1 MHDYIFRHVVLTGT
15 LTLLFIVNPN
25 FGAFTQY
32 MTDPKVES
40 RDTSQNQSVKTLL
53 IRCLLSSL
61 VLLLGWNKNFIRGW
75 SYNFRKIALFSRFFV
90 ILCRCVCV
98 LWRILMS
105 LDKPSEI
112 KFALNSFHAT
122 WFQTTHYISLLFDVC
137 AVIAVASFVLLF
149 VSNLA
154 NCFEI
159 WREEKSHTFLQ
170 IFGCELGNKKYE

>member
-1 MHDYIFRHVVLTGT
+1 
-15 LTLLFIVNPN
+15 
-25 FGAFTQY
+25 

-61 VLLLGWNKNFIRGW
+61 VLLLGW

-122 WFQTTHYISLLFDVC
+122 WFQTTHNISLLFDVC

-170 IFGCELGNKKYE
+170 IFGWELGNKKYE

>member
-1 MHDYIFRHVVLTGT
+1 MHDYIFRHVVFTGT

-40 RDTSQNQSVKTLL
+40 RDTSQNLSVKTLL

-159 WREEKSHTFLQ
+159 WREEKSHTFFTNLWMRAW
-170 IFGCELGNKKYE
+170 E

>member
-1 MHDYIFRHVVLTGT
+1 MHDYIFRHVVFTGT

-61 VLLLGWNKNFIRGW
+61 VLLLGW
-75 SYNFRKIALFSRFFV
+75 SYNFRKLHFFPDFFLV

-159 WREEKSHTFLQ
+159 WREEKSHTFFTNLWMRAW
-170 IFGCELGNKKYE
+170 E